1 VIDLFSSSN
10 EEEFVADTSRDF
22 EFTQRLYGELNRDLL
37 GPPDDGNVII
47 LIDLDED
54 KVEVH
59 EEKFAGAKDAAA
71 SAAVNLVSTASA
83 DDTGTPA
90 EKSSTPAASLADA
103 DDDDPRA
110 VPNDSSDDL
119 APGPKMEEGSGGGD
133 EAGAPYTAAPR
144 TTSATGVLQG
154 ELRSTL
160 LPFFFLYAEELGW

>member
-1 VIDLFSSSN
+1 VIDLFSSLD

-47 LIDLDED
+47 LIDPDED

-59 EEKFAGAKDAAA
+59 EEKFASAKDAAA

-90 EKSSTPAASLADA
+90 ASLADTD

-144 TTSATGVLQG
+144 TTSAAGVLQG

-160 LPFFFLYAEELGW
+160 LAFFFLYAEELGW